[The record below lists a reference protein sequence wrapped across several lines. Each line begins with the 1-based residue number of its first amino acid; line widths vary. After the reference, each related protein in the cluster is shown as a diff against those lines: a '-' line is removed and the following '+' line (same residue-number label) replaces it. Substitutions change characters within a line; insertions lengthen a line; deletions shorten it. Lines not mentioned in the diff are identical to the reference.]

1 MNKGLLL
8 GGLLATILTASVGRI
23 TFNGHSETYYSLP
36 MKKVIQKANN
46 HYGVQN
52 VDWVADDGCK
62 MYGPFVI
69 VAADYGTY
77 PYGTIV
83 GTSRGLGIVLDTHT
97 ASDRSLI
104 DIATTW
110 RE

>member
-1 MNKGLLL
+1 MNRGAMI
-8 GGLLATILTASVGRI
+8 GALLATILTASAGRI

-36 MKKVIQKANN
+36 MKRVVARADDRYQTNN
-46 HYGVQN
+46 VY
-52 VDWVADDGCK
+52 WIRDDGCK

-69 VAADYGTY
+69 VAADFGTY
-77 PYGTIV
+77 PYGSIV

-97 ASDRSLI
+97 ASDRGLI